1 MIVWAGDLEETCAEC
16 RSLPASCECEP
27 LADSARTRDG
37 LAALAARYAPVD
49 WDAAWKG
56 QPASVE
62 WLIEPF
68 LEQGTINVL
77 FAKAGT
83 GKSLLAL
90 EWALMLVRDECTVV
104 YIDDENRVSDIVE
117 RLQAFGATPDE
128 LGRLLL
134 YSFAGLPPLDT
145 SAGGL
150 HLLALAAEADAAMV
164 VLDTTTR
171 MVVGKENDSDT
182 FLQLFRCSLVP
193 LKKRGITVVR
203 LDHPGKDADRGQRG
217 SSAKDGDA
225 DTIWKLTELAKG
237 RRFRMHR
244 DKNRTGHAPDYEDV
258 DVERQFAPL
267 RHSWAVR
274 DRSPEKA
281 AIGQLCGQL
290 DALGVPPSAGRDRC
304 RTALVEAGI
313 KASNDLL
320 SKAVNQ
326 RRYAPDSSR
335 TAGQPVLPLPPVRA
349 APTHGVW
356 GGGQVSRHPS
366 SDSAEPWPDGSTG
379 EAVSP

>member
-1 MIVWAGDLEETCAEC
+1 MNADDDFPFPPADLAADSFDDAGEAGDY
-16 RSLPASCECEP
+16 
-27 LADSARTRDG
+27 
-37 LAALAARYAPVD
+37 LAAIAARYAPVD
-49 WDAAWKG
+49 WEAAWKG
-56 QPASVE
+56 QPAMVE

-104 YIDDENRVSDIVE
+104 YVDDENRISDIVE

-145 SAGGL
+145 RPGGM
-150 HLLALAAEADAAMV
+150 HLLALAAGAGASLV

-182 FLQLFRCSLVP
+182 FLQLYRCSLVP
-193 LKKRGITVVR
+193 LKSRGITVLR
-203 LDHPGKDADRGQRG
+203 LDHPGKDVDRGQRG

-237 RRFRMHR
+237 RKYRVHR

-258 DVERQFAPL
+258 DIERQFAPL

-304 RTALVEAGI
+304 RTALVGAGI
-313 KASNDLL
+313 KTSNELL
-320 SKAVNQ
+320 SKAVQQ
-326 RRYAPDSSR
+326 RRYAPDSSG
-335 TAGQPVLPLPPVRA
+335 TAGQPVLPLPPVRE

-356 GGGQVSRHPS
+356 GGGQVGRHPS
-366 SDSAEPWPDGSTG
+366 ADSGDQWPEGSAG
-379 EAVSP
+379 EAAGQ